1 MDRFELYEL
10 CVQAPD
16 AMTRFLRAVHG
27 ADPRRLRE
35 DFSGRAALS
44 HAWVASDP
52 NASAL
57 AVDLDAEVHRAA
69 VSHPRIER
77 RHGDALA
84 GSSPLAS
91 ADAPFDVIHA
101 GNFSLGYADRRE
113 DLARYLA
120 AARAALAPSGIL
132 VFDTFGGAGAFRE
145 GATERRRFL
154 DDGRRVSWLWRRVE
168 ADAASARIVST
179 LSFRVD
185 RDGDVLDALPDAF
198 VYRWRLWSLPELAD
212 LCSVAGCSDFAFY
225 TDLDIPPRRARGADL
240 PVDFSVCCVARR

>member
-10 CVQAPD
+10 CVQAPA
-16 AMTRFLRAVHG
+16 AMASFLRAAHG

-35 DFSGRAALS
+35 DFSGRGALS

-52 NASAL
+52 KASAL

-69 VSHPRIER
+69 APHARIER

-84 GSSPLAS
+84 GTPAA
-91 ADAPFDVIHA
+91 ADGPFDVIHA
-101 GNFSLGYADRRE
+101 GNFSLGYATKRE
-113 DLARYLA
+113 DLARYLT

-132 VFDTFGGAGAFRE
+132 VFDTFGGAGAFRL
-145 GATERRRFL
+145 GASERRLFL
-154 DDGRRVSWLWRRVE
+154 DDGRRVSWLWQRVV

-185 RDGDVLDALPDAF
+185 RDGEVLESLPDAF

-212 LCSVAGCSDFAFY
+212 LCGEAGCSDFAFY
-225 TDLDIPPRRARGADL
+225 TDLDARPRRARGSDL
-240 PVDFSVCCVARR
+240 PEDFSVCCVARR